1 MSRKKK
7 NKEPELLHA
16 VTVSDMATDGLALAR
31 ENDKVY
37 FLEGAVPGDVVDA
50 RVYRDKKRYAM
61 AKVTRLVQPSPD
73 RQAAAC
79 QHFEHCGGCK
89 WQNLS
94 YDKQLFY
101 KGKQVYDA
109 LTRLGKIDLTEKVP
123 VLGAQEA
130 FHFRNKLEFT
140 FSPNRWFTPQELA
153 DESLVK
159 PQTGV
164 GFHLPGRFDKVLHV
178 NECLL
183 MDDRMNLIRNH
194 VHQLAETKG
203 LTRYNIREHHGF
215 LRTLT
220 IRHTTL
226 DQWMV
231 LLMVGEDQPENLA
244 MVLNSL
250 ATAFPWITS
259 LLYVVNT
266 KKNDTLY
273 DQDVLVWNGKEV
285 IEEQLEGLRFEISAK
300 SFFQTNSRQA
310 LRLYEIT
317 RDYAGLTGEE
327 VVYDLYTG
335 TGSIAQFVAAKA
347 KKVVGVEYVEAAVED
362 ARKNAARNNIANC
375 SFFAGDMK
383 DLLNDDFVAE
393 HGRPDVVITDPPR
406 AGMHPDVV
414 EMLCRLG
421 APRIVYVSCN
431 VATQARDLDLMREHY
446 RLVKYQPVD
455 MFPQTAHVENVALL
469 EKI

>member
-16 VTVSDMATDGLALAR
+16 VTVSDMAADGLALAR

-61 AKVTRLVQPSPD
+61 AQVTRLVQPSPD

-123 VLGAQEA
+123 VLGAQEV

-140 FSPNRWFTPQELA
+140 FSPNRWFTPEELA

-159 PQTGV
+159 PQAGV

-194 VHQLAETKG
+194 VHRLAEEQG

-231 LLMVGEDQPENLA
+231 LLMVGEDQPGNLA

-273 DQDVLVWNGKEV
+273 DQDVLVWSGKEV

-362 ARKNAARNNIANC
+362 ARKNAARNKIANC

-383 DLLNDDFVAE
+383 DLLTDDFVAE

>member
-16 VTVSDMATDGLALAR
+16 VTVSDMAADGLALAR

-61 AKVTRLVQPSPD
+61 AQVTRLVQPSPD
-73 RQAAAC
+73 RQQPAC

-123 VLGAQEA
+123 VLGAHEA

-140 FSPNRWFTPQELA
+140 FSPNRWFTPEELA

-159 PQTGV
+159 PQAGV

-183 MDDRMNLIRNH
+183 MDERMNLIRNH
-194 VHQLAETKG
+194 VHVLAEQHG
-203 LTRYNIREHHGF
+203 LTRYNIREHHGL

-231 LLMVGEDQPENLA
+231 LLMVGENQPENLEL
-244 MVLNSL
+244 VLNSL
-250 ATAFPWITS
+250 AAEFPWITS
-259 LLYVVNT
+259 LLYVVNI

-273 DQDVLVWNGKEV
+273 DQEVLVWKGKEV

-335 TGSIAQFVAAKA
+335 TGSIAQFVAANA
-347 KKVVGVEYVEAAVED
+347 KKVVGVEYIEAAVED
-362 ARKNAARNNIANC
+362 ARKNAARNNIGNC

>member
-16 VTVSDMATDGLALAR
+16 VTVSDMAADGLALAR

-61 AKVTRLVQPSPD
+61 AQVTRLVQPSPD
-73 RQAAAC
+73 RQQPAC

-123 VLGAQEA
+123 VLGAHEA
-130 FHFRNKLEFT
+130 FRFRNKLEFT
-140 FSPNRWFTPQELA
+140 FSPNRWFTPEELA

-159 PQTGV
+159 PQAGV

-178 NECLL
+178 NDCLL
-183 MDDRMNLIRNH
+183 MDERMNLIRNH
-194 VHQLAETKG
+194 VHVLAEQHG
-203 LTRYNIREHHGF
+203 LTRYNIREHHGL

-231 LLMVGEDQPENLA
+231 LLMVGENQPENLEL
-244 MVLNSL
+244 VLNSL
-250 ATAFPWITS
+250 AAEFPWISS

-273 DQDVLVWNGKEV
+273 DQEVLVWKGKEV

-335 TGSIAQFVAAKA
+335 TGSIAQFVAANA
-347 KKVVGVEYVEAAVED
+347 KKVVGVEYIEAAVED
-362 ARKNAARNNIANC
+362 ARKNAARNNIGNC

>member
-16 VTVSDMATDGLALAR
+16 VTVSDMAADGLALAR

-61 AKVTRLVQPSPD
+61 AQVTRLVQPSPD

-140 FSPNRWFTPQELA
+140 FSPNRWFTPEELA

-159 PQTGV
+159 PQAGV

-194 VHQLAETKG
+194 VHRLAEEQG

-231 LLMVGEDQPENLA
+231 LLMVGEDQPDNLA

-273 DQDVLVWNGKEV
+273 DQDVLVWSGKEV

-362 ARKNAARNNIANC
+362 ARKNAARNKIANC

-383 DLLNDDFVAE
+383 DLLTDDFVAE

>member
-16 VTVSDMATDGLALAR
+16 VTVSDMAADGLALAR

-61 AKVTRLVQPSPD
+61 AQVTRLVAPSPD
-73 RQAAAC
+73 RQASAC

-109 LTRLGKIDLTEKVP
+109 LTRLGKIDLAEKVP
-123 VLGAQEA
+123 VLGAHEA

-140 FSPNRWFTPQELA
+140 FSPNRWFTPEELA

-159 PQTGV
+159 PQAGV

-183 MDDRMNLIRNH
+183 MDDRMNLIRNQ
-194 VHQLAETKG
+194 VHRLAEEQG
-203 LTRYNIREHHGF
+203 LTRYNIREHHGL

-244 MVLNSL
+244 MVLDSL

-273 DQDVLVWNGKEV
+273 DQDVLVWKGKEV

-383 DLLNDDFVAE
+383 DLLNDEFVAV

-421 APRIVYVSCN
+421 APRLVYVSCN

>member
-7 NKEPELLHA
+7 NKELELLHA
-16 VTVSDMATDGLALAR
+16 VTVSDMAADGLALAR

-61 AKVTRLVQPSPD
+61 ARVTRLVQPSPD

-140 FSPNRWFTPQELA
+140 FSPNRWFTPEELA

-159 PQTGV
+159 PQAGV

-194 VHQLAETKG
+194 VHRLAEEQG

-231 LLMVGEDQPENLA
+231 LLMVGEDQPDNLA

-273 DQDVLVWNGKEV
+273 DQDVLVWSGKEV

-362 ARKNAARNNIANC
+362 ARKNAARNKIANC

>member
-16 VTVSDMATDGLALAR
+16 VTVSDMAADGLALAR

-61 AKVTRLVQPSPD
+61 ARVTRLVQPSPD

-140 FSPNRWFTPQELA
+140 FSPNRWFTPEELA

-159 PQTGV
+159 PQAGV

-194 VHQLAETKG
+194 VHRLAEEQG

-231 LLMVGEDQPENLA
+231 LLMVGEDQPDNLA

-273 DQDVLVWNGKEV
+273 DQDVLVWSGKEV

-362 ARKNAARNNIANC
+362 ARKNAARNKIANC

-383 DLLNDDFVAE
+383 DLLTDDFVAE
-393 HGRPDVVITDPPR
+393 HGRPEVVITDPPR

>member
-16 VTVSDMATDGLALAR
+16 VTVSDMAADGLALAR

-61 AKVTRLVQPSPD
+61 AQVTRLVQPSPD
-73 RQAAAC
+73 RQQPAC

-123 VLGAQEA
+123 VLGAHEA

-140 FSPNRWFTPQELA
+140 FSPNRWFTPEELA

-159 PQTGV
+159 PQAGV

-183 MDDRMNLIRNH
+183 MDERMNLIRNH
-194 VHQLAETKG
+194 VHVLAEQHG
-203 LTRYNIREHHGF
+203 LTRYNIREHHGL

-231 LLMVGEDQPENLA
+231 LLMVGENQPENLEL
-244 MVLNSL
+244 VLNSL
-250 ATAFPWITS
+250 DAEFPWITS

-273 DQDVLVWNGKEV
+273 DQEVLVWKGKEV

-335 TGSIAQFVAAKA
+335 TGSIAQFVAANA
-347 KKVVGVEYVEAAVED
+347 KKVVGVEYIEAAVED
-362 ARKNAARNNIANC
+362 ARKNAARNNIGNC

>member
-16 VTVSDMATDGLALAR
+16 VTVSDMAADGLALAR

-61 AKVTRLVQPSPD
+61 AQVTRLVQPSPD
-73 RQAAAC
+73 RQQPAC

-123 VLGAQEA
+123 VLGAHEA

-140 FSPNRWFTPQELA
+140 FSPNRWFTPEELA

-159 PQTGV
+159 PQAGV

-178 NECLL
+178 NDCLL
-183 MDDRMNLIRNH
+183 MDERMNLIRNH
-194 VHQLAETKG
+194 VHVLAEQHG
-203 LTRYNIREHHGF
+203 LTRYNIREHHGL

-231 LLMVGEDQPENLA
+231 LLMVGENQPENLEL
-244 MVLNSL
+244 VLNSL
-250 ATAFPWITS
+250 AAEFPWISS

-273 DQDVLVWNGKEV
+273 DQEVLVWKGKEV

-335 TGSIAQFVAAKA
+335 TGSIAQFVAANA
-347 KKVVGVEYVEAAVED
+347 KKVVGVEYIEAAVED
-362 ARKNAARNNIANC
+362 ARKNAARNNIGNC

>member
-16 VTVSDMATDGLALAR
+16 VTVSDMAADGLALAR

-61 AKVTRLVQPSPD
+61 AQVTRLVQPSPD

-140 FSPNRWFTPQELA
+140 FSPNRWFTPEELA

-159 PQTGV
+159 PQAGV

-194 VHQLAETKG
+194 VHRLAEEQG

-231 LLMVGEDQPENLA
+231 LLMVGEDQPDNLA

-273 DQDVLVWNGKEV
+273 DQDVLVWSGKEV

-362 ARKNAARNNIANC
+362 ARKNAARNKIANC

-383 DLLNDDFVAE
+383 ELLNDDFVAE
-393 HGRPDVVITDPPR
+393 HGRPDMVITDPPR